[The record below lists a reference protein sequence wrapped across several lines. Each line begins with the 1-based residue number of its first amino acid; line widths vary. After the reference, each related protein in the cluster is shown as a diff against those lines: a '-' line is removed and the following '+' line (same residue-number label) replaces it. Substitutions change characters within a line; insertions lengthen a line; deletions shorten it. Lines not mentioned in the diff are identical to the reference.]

1 VATAAMTKQ
10 HAPAATDDVLVAL
23 EHVSAALAASEGRA
37 RQIVERSND
46 LARQRAA
53 GQSWRDIA
61 ESESNPRTADLLRD
75 SMEAILRA
83 NSRYRRAL
91 VKELYGDGVTMQR
104 IAELLGITRQ
114 RVAVLLKD
122 EKPEKA

>member
-1 VATAAMTKQ
+1 MAD
-10 HAPAATDDVLVAL
+10 DDVLGAL
-23 EHVSAALAASEGRA
+23 EQVSAALAASERRA
-37 RQIVERSND
+37 LEIVDRGNR

-53 GQSWRDIA
+53 GQSWRDIT

-91 VKELYGDGVTMQR
+91 VRELYADGATMQR

-122 EKPEKA
+122 EEPEKD

>member
-1 VATAAMTKQ
+1 MTERQ
-10 HAPAATDDVLVAL
+10 SPPTDDVLTAL
-23 EHVSAALAASEGRA
+23 EQVSAALAASEGRA
-37 RQIVERSND
+37 RQIVERGEY

-53 GQSWRDIA
+53 GQSWRDIT

-91 VKELYGDGVTMQR
+91 VRELYADGATMQR

-122 EKPEKA
+122 EEPEKA